1 MKNNLVALVFA
12 TAVAV
17 APAAWAEG
25 NIADV
30 TDMQA
35 LRAAVRADKKALV
48 VSVMALTDAEAKK
61 FWPLYDG
68 YQRGLDMANRERTR
82 AIEILVGWDRG
93 SLSDPLAKDLA
104 LDLLAADNME
114 LKARTTLQV
123 KLMRAIAPA
132 KAARYLQLE
141 AKIRALQA
149 YDIAVTFP
157 LVK

>member
-1 MKNNLVALVFA
+1 
-12 TAVAV
+12 
-17 APAAWAEG
+17 
-25 NIADV
+25 
-30 TDMQA
+30 MQA